1 MSLSVPDRL
10 SLTVSD
16 NEMRI
21 SSHDE
26 CKRRGRPRQGRCHPR
41 RLGGRRTVL
50 AGGVGGPHRPQ
61 SGHGPPAG
69 RGPGE
74 ARPRGAGRR
83 RPLRARRPPHGHH
96 PGTGGPARAGGPAGP
111 DGGEQP
117 ALRAAQ
123 RPPGVRGV
131 HRVAPRPADHRA
143 RRCRAAPRQGVGG
156 QGAAV
161 DRRGGAQ
168 RLGPERRGAGEG
180 RGVGE
185 RAGVPRGRHRG
196 RGVGVGPGRADDA
209 GAGQA
214 LRRRGRG
221 RRPSHRA
228 GHGVGLNDRDRA
240 IVRLAVPAF
249 GTLAV
254 EPLYVLVDTAIV
266 GRLGTVPLGGL
277 ALAST
282 VLASLLW
289 VFNFLSYG
297 TTARV
302 AFLTGGGDH
311 RGAGAV
317 AAQGLWLCVLIGVPL
332 AAGVAIGRGPLVAL
346 VGGEGE
352 IAAAARTYLLIST
365 VGMPAVLVMLVGH
378 GYLRGVADT
387 RTPLVVAVA
396 SNVLNLVLEIVL
408 VYGFDL
414 GVAGSAWGTVV
425 AQLLGAWWFLALL
438 RRRFRDVQTP
448 RALVGAEVRRLLLAG
463 RHLFVRT

>member
-1 MSLSVPDRL
+1 
-10 SLTVSD
+10 
-16 NEMRI
+16 
-21 SSHDE
+21 
-26 CKRRGRPRQGRCHPR
+26 
-41 RLGGRRTVL
+41 
-50 AGGVGGPHRPQ
+50 
-61 SGHGPPAG
+61 
-69 RGPGE
+69 
-74 ARPRGAGRR
+74 
-83 RPLRARRPPHGHH
+83 
-96 PGTGGPARAGGPAGP
+96 
-111 DGGEQP
+111 
-117 ALRAAQ
+117 
-123 RPPGVRGV
+123 
-131 HRVAPRPADHRA
+131 
-143 RRCRAAPRQGVGG
+143 
-156 QGAAV
+156 
-161 DRRGGAQ
+161 
-168 RLGPERRGAGEG
+168 
-180 RGVGE
+180 
-185 RAGVPRGRHRG
+185 
-196 RGVGVGPGRADDA
+196 
-209 GAGQA
+209 
-214 LRRRGRG
+214 
-221 RRPSHRA
+221 
-228 GHGVGLNDRDRA
+228 VGLNDRDRV

-425 AQLLGAWWFLALL
+425 AQLLGACWFLALL
-438 RRRFRDVQTP
+438 RRRFHAVQTP

-463 RHLFVRT
+463 RHLFVRTAALLLAMALATAVAARIGAATLAGHQIVIQVHLFVALALDALAIPGQVLVGTRLGAGDPAEARAISKRLLQLGTAAGVVVAGVLLVLAPVLPRLFTHDGDVVDRATLALVVAALVQLPAAVAFVLDGVLIGASDFRFLQWSMVAGLAVYLPFAVVVLQVPRFGIVGVWVGLLAWMVGRATANVVRYRREAWLVPRT